1 MLMPTFIKAV
11 SSECMKSTRPLKSGS
26 VETFSLPRN
35 PYISSL
41 VNGNSSWWCFRRN
54 LPAKE
59 RAQRKSQECPRLP
72 VDKLSIP
79 SFTHLVDITYTSSPT
94 YLPLGIEPLTQ
105 FQTLVIWA
113 ELIFVTNITN
123 YIHGEKMTDMRSGG
137 SMSRGK

>member
-59 RAQRKSQECPRLP
+59 RAQQKSQECPRLP
-72 VDKLSIP
+72 VDKLSVP
-79 SFTHLVDITYTSSPT
+79 SFTHIVDITKTSSPT
-94 YLPLGIEPLTQ
+94 YLPLDIEPPTQ
-105 FQTLVIWA
+105 FQYLVIWGNCKYPK
-113 ELIFVTNITN
+113 ELTLLVCTMKKFRWTA
-123 YIHGEKMTDMRSGG
+123 GAAKKS
-137 SMSRGK
+137 